1 MEPTASATTASSSA
15 ARVNRPVRGRRL
27 LAGAL
32 VALVAAT
39 TVGASAGEGSTSSP
53 ARDVSTAEAVALIRE
68 AANDPAALDELRTV
82 DHIDGRPVN
91 LAPVTDVSV
100 DDRRSRLAELAD
112 QLDGTTAEEVP
123 ARSTDDARRSAE
135 RVLDAKKFK
144 GNRLPQPFRGPLT
157 WVADRLS
164 GVTAFFAPLAAL
176 AWVQVVL
183 FIGVL
188 AGAGMV
194 ALRLIKRRSR
204 AILRRDRGDG
214 HLVDPTLDPAE
225 LDRQADEA
233 AGAGDFQAAVR
244 LRYEA
249 GLLRLARS
257 GRLDLRIATT
267 ARGAAD
273 QVDHPAMDRLTD
285 DFERLVYGGR
295 AATAAD
301 VDAARDGWTEILGVG
316 ARR

>member
-1 MEPTASATTASSSA
+1 M
-15 ARVNRPVRGRRL
+15 
-27 LAGAL
+27 AGTL
-32 VALVAAT
+32 VALVATAT
-39 TVGASAGEGSTSSP
+39 AGSAASEGSTAVP
-53 ARDVSTAEAVALIRE
+53 ARDVPRAEAAALIRQ
-68 AANDPAALDELRTV
+68 AANDPAALDDLRAV
-82 DHIDGRPVN
+82 DHIDGRPVD
-91 LAPVTDVSV
+91 LTAVTDVSV
-100 DDRRSRLAELAD
+100 DDRRARLTELAD
-112 QLDGTTAEEVP
+112 QLDETTAGATP
-123 ARSTDDARRSAE
+123 APSTEDARRSAE
-135 RVLDAKKFK
+135 RVLDAKKFR

-157 WVADRLS
+157 WVSDRLS
-164 GVTAFFAPLAAL
+164 GVTDFFAPVFAF

-188 AGAGMV
+188 AGTGFV
-194 ALRLIKRRSR
+194 AMRLIKRRGR
-204 AILRRDRGDG
+204 AALRRTRGDG
-214 HLVDPTLDPAE
+214 HLVDPNLDPAE

-233 AGAGDFQAAVR
+233 ADAGDYQSAVR

-273 QVDHPAMDRLTD
+273 QVGHPAMDRLTD

-295 AATAAD
+295 AATAGD
-301 VDAARDGWTEILGVG
+301 VDAARNGWTEILGVG